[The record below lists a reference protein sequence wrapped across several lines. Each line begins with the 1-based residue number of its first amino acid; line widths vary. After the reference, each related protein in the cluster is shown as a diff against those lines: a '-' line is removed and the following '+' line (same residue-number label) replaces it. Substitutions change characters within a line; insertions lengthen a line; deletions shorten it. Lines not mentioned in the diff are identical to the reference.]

1 MAQPLIPS
9 RAISRR
15 VCFLNMAVRARE
27 ALLLLRVIIL
37 PMFPQSIHQLRLR
50 LLRLG
55 GIIRMP
61 ERRNRQRGI
70 TVTEVLVAAA
80 LIGIAL
86 LCISPML
93 SYAFRSTRLSKERAA
108 ATQAAQRI
116 IEQIQA
122 QGFNQASALIHGNA
136 TYLGEEGCVRDNSAY
151 IICSNDLQKQ
161 KLYIRDGDGAIATEA
176 KPGYKLMAVTRHYH
190 HQPRDSSTLADD
202 LIQVTVKITWPG
214 SQGQF
219 VTMGITLARNGFN

>member
-1 MAQPLIPS
+1 
-9 RAISRR
+9 
-15 VCFLNMAVRARE
+15 
-27 ALLLLRVIIL
+27 
-37 PMFPQSIHQLRLR
+37 
-50 LLRLG
+50 
-55 GIIRMP
+55 MP

-93 SYAFRSTRLSKERAA
+93 SHAFRSTRLNKERAA

-122 QGFNQASALIHGNA
+122 QGFNQASALIYGNA
-136 TYLGEEGCVRDNSAY
+136 TYLEEQDCGRENSAY

-161 KLYIRDGDGAIATEA
+161 KLYIRDGDGAIAREE
-176 KPGYKLMAVTRHYH
+176 KPGYKQMYVKRHYH
-190 HQPRDSSTLADD
+190 YQPRDTSTLADD
-202 LIQVTVKITWPG
+202 LIQVTVKVQWDNKDKDAESIA
-214 SQGQF
+214 
-219 VTMGITLARNGFN
+219 TMGITLARNGLN